1 MVPGSVLFA
10 DVASHFGSNYP
21 AQLMMGF
28 FTLLACISVAA
39 FEAKKATIRS
49 VKAPGQEQFAPAL
62 AAAETYLPPSE
73 TTAEPR
79 HSLFAAGRG
88 LV

>member
-28 FTLLACISVAA
+28 FTLLACISVATL
-39 FEAKKATIRS
+39 EATQRTVVSVATPAK
-49 VKAPGQEQFAPAL
+49 VQFACASD
-62 AAAETYLPPSE
+62 ADEAYQSSNEITEQS
-73 TTAEPR
+73 
-79 HSLFAAGRG
+79 SFAAW
-88 LV
+88 